1 MQGCKR
7 PPSSSTER
15 LAVLRGAFLKGP
27 LVTPWEF
34 QLTASDKNLDFLFNP
49 GSIAVVG
56 ASPTPGKIS
65 NIILENISAAGFK
78 GRVYPVNPKYK
89 SIGSLACYP
98 SLAEI
103 KEGVDLAVFA
113 IPSASVEAAFR
124 EGAGRIK
131 GAVIVSGGFGEA
143 GNACRALEKEIRDI
157 ARKEQIRVVGPNC
170 MGIYDTVSKVDTFF
184 ITSERAA
191 RPSKGSLSIVSQS
204 GSFAITAMD
213 ELAAE
218 GVGVARVIS
227 YGNMVDVNESDCLD
241 FLADDDETGAVAIYM
256 ESVADGRRFVE
267 AAARC
272 SAKKPVLALKV
283 GREGAGAAAALS
295 HTGAIAGRHEIYR
308 AAFRKAGVIELSG
321 YEDFIIGCKALGM
334 GTSSNGNRVM
344 IITDGGG
351 MGVSIADACASMSLD
366 AAPLGADAA
375 GELAPMFPSY
385 FSVRNPLDLT
395 GSATDS
401 MFADAIE
408 KSMSKGGYDI
418 AIVAALWGPPALTD
432 ELAELIYERGVLM
445 KKPVIVCTPGG
456 AYTRSK
462 MPLFSR
468 RGLPVFST
476 PESAA
481 RAASILVRAH
491 EGRARAA
498 GSVGVGEGAEGG
510 VRG

>member
-1 MQGCKR
+1 
-7 PPSSSTER
+7 
-15 LAVLRGAFLKGP
+15 
-27 LVTPWEF
+27 
-34 QLTASDKNLDFLFNP
+34 LTSSDKNLDFLFNP

-65 NIILENISAAGFK
+65 NVILESLSAAGFK
-78 GRVYPVNPKYK
+78 GRVYPVNPGYK
-89 SIGSLACYP
+89 SIGDLPCHASL
-98 SLAEI
+98 SDI

-113 IPSASVEAAFR
+113 IPAAAVPAALR
-124 EGAGRIK
+124 QGVGRIK

-143 GNACRALEKEIRDI
+143 GKAGRALEKEIRDI
-157 ARKEQIRVVGPNC
+157 ARGARIRVVGPNC
-170 MGIYDTVSKVDTFF
+170 MGIFDAVSKVDTFF

-191 RPSKGSLSIVSQS
+191 RPARGTLSILSQS

-227 YGNMVDVNESDCLD
+227 YGNMMDVNESDCLD

-256 ESVADGRRFVE
+256 ESVTDGRRFVE

-272 SAKKPVLALKV
+272 AAKKPVLALKV
-283 GREGAGAAAALS
+283 GREGAGAAATLS
-295 HTGAIAGRHEIYR
+295 HTGAIAGRHEVYR
-308 AAFRKAGVIELSG
+308 AAFRKARVIELDG
-321 YEDFIIGCKALGM
+321 YDDFITGCKALGM
-334 GTSSNGNRVM
+334 GAASSGNRVM

-351 MGVSIADACASMSLD
+351 MGVSIADACASMGLD

-375 GELAPMFPSY
+375 EELSAMFPSY

-395 GSATDS
+395 GSATDA
-401 MFADAIE
+401 MFADALE

-432 ELAELIYERGVLM
+432 ELAELIYERAVLM

-462 MPLFSR
+462 IPLFAR

-481 RAASILVRAH
+481 RAASILARAH
-491 EGRARAA
+491 AIRARFAGPVEGAA
-498 GSVGVGEGAEGG
+498 GAEGG
-510 VRG
+510 ASG